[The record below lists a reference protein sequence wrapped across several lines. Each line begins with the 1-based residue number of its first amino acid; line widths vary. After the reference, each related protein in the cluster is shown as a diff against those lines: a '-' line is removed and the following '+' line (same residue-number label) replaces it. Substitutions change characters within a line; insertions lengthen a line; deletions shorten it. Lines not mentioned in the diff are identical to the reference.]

1 MKINID
7 EVSKMVVHHVGSK
20 AKGDGV
26 EFGGNLISVEDIE
39 PDIKKLVSRT
49 FDINDLY
56 HFYFESTV
64 ELNPVY
70 TFVKTIF
77 SDNKTFLQQSKHI
90 AKILYECSAH
100 PKIKDGELSI
110 FYLHGCEL
118 EGEKYDAVLIIK
130 SETRQQ
136 LLQVKRNNEG
146 VTAKKASGISLNK
159 VEKGCLIFA
168 KDEQLG
174 YQIAIVDNTKKQG
187 DSKYWRDNFLHIK
200 SYNSPR
206 HQTKSLVDVC
216 NEFINTTIVETNR
229 LSKVDKALVSVR
241 AKQVLEENEI
251 LSVKDFTEE
260 VFQDYI
266 LESEF
271 NEYVTQ
277 KGLDDQIHKDGLI
290 YVDKAAIKKSKT
302 KVETIKLDSNF
313 DLRIYGGQE
322 RIIKGY
328 DEDAGLSYYQLYFE
342 EER

>member
-7 EVSKMVVHHVGSK
+7 RVSKMVVHHVGSK

-26 EFGGNLISVEDIE
+26 DFGGNLISVEDIE
-39 PDIKKLVSRT
+39 PDIKKLVSKA
-49 FDINDLY
+49 FDINDPY

-77 SDNKTFLQQSKHI
+77 NDNNTFLQQSKHI

-100 PKIKDGELSI
+100 PKIKDGELSV
-110 FYLHGCEL
+110 FYLQGCEL
-118 EGEKYDAVLIIK
+118 EGAKYDAILIIK
-130 SETRQQ
+130 SETQQQ
-136 LLQVKRNNEG
+136 LLQVKRSDEG
-146 VTAKKASGISLNK
+146 VTAKKTSGISLSK

-168 KDEQLG
+168 LDEQKG
-174 YQIAIVDNTKKQG
+174 YHIAIVDNTKKQG
-187 DSKYWRDNFLHIK
+187 DSKYWKDSFLHIK
-200 SYNSPR
+200 SYNSPK
-206 HQTKSLVDVC
+206 HQTKSLIDVC
-216 NEFINTTIVETNR
+216 NEFINTTVAQTDR
-229 LSKVDKALVSVR
+229 LSKVDKAMLSVR
-241 AKQVLEENEI
+241 AKQVLQENET
-251 LSVKDFTEE
+251 LSITDFIEE
-260 VFQDYI
+260 VFQDFI

-271 NEYVTQ
+271 NEYAAE
-277 KGLDDQIHKDGLI
+277 KGIDDQIHKDGI
-290 YVDKAAIKKSKT
+290 INIDKTAIKMSKT

-313 DLRIYGGQE
+313 DLRIYGGQD

>member
-1 MKINID
+1 MKITID
-7 EVSKMVVHHVGSK
+7 GVSKMVVHHVGCK

-26 EFGGNLISVEDIE
+26 EFGGNLIPIEDIE
-39 PDIKKLVSRT
+39 PDIKKLVSRS
-49 FDINDLY
+49 FDVNDLY

-70 TFVKTIF
+70 SFVKAIF
-77 SDNKTFLQQSKHI
+77 HDDKTFLQQSKHI

-100 PKIKDGELSI
+100 PKIKDGELSV
-110 FYLHGCEL
+110 FYLQGCEL

-136 LLQVKRNNEG
+136 LLQVKRNDEG
-146 VTAKKASGISLNK
+146 VTAKKASGISLSK

-187 DSKYWRDNFLHIK
+187 DSKYWRDRFLHIK

-206 HQTKSLVDVC
+206 HQTTSLVDAC
-216 NEFINTTIVETNR
+216 NEFINTTIAETNR
-229 LSKVDKALVSVR
+229 LSKVDKALLSVR
-241 AKQVLEENEI
+241 AKQVLKENET

-266 LESEF
+266 LESKF
-271 NEYVTQ
+271 NDYVAE
-277 KGLDDQIHKDGLI
+277 KGLDDQIHQDGI
-290 YVDKAAIKKSKT
+290 INVDRTAIKKSKT

-313 DLRIYGGQE
+313 DLRIHGGQD

>member
-7 EVSKMVVHHVGSK
+7 RVCKMVVHHVGSK

-26 EFGGNLISVEDIE
+26 EFGRNLIPVEDIE
-39 PDIKKLVSRT
+39 PDIKKMVNKS
-49 FDINDLY
+49 FDVNDLY

-64 ELNPVY
+64 NLNPVY
-70 TFVKTIF
+70 SFVKTILHD
-77 SDNKTFLQQSKHI
+77 DNTFLQQSKYI

-100 PKIKDGELSI
+100 PKIKEGELSM
-110 FYLHGCEL
+110 FYLQGCEL
-118 EGEKYDAVLIIK
+118 EGEKYDAVLFIK
-130 SETRQQ
+130 SETQQQ
-136 LLQVKRNNEG
+136 LLQVSRNDKG
-146 VTAKKASGISLNK
+146 VTAKKASGISLSK

-168 KDEQLG
+168 KDEQKG
-174 YQIAIVDNTKKQG
+174 YQVAIVDNTKKQG
-187 DSKYWRDNFLHIK
+187 DSKYWKDNFLHIK

-206 HQTKSLVDVC
+206 HQTTSLVDVC
-216 NEFINTTIVETNR
+216 NEFINTTIVQTDR
-229 LSKVDKALVSVR
+229 LSKVDKAMLSIR
-241 AKQVLEENEI
+241 AKQVLKENEA

-266 LESEF
+266 LESKFQEL
-271 NEYVTQ
+271 VTD
-277 KGLDDQIHKDGLI
+277 KGLDDQIHQDGI
-290 YVDKAAIKKSKT
+290 INVDRSAIKKTKT

-313 DLRIYGGQE
+313 DLRIYGGQD